1 MAGCRTRMRADGVKP
16 QQNSQKQPT
25 EIEVKS
31 RPVHLVLA
39 AVLSVAG
46 SSAVSARVIQF
57 NTPFFCNGER
67 EIVFSCRDDSDTSYC
82 MVMYPDRTLQGGST
96 VQKAELRGDVIKRIK
111 SCVNSRST
119 LASVPSLEQS
129 PARPASAPGAFAS
142 SGSIFNSLFGW
153 LIIGGFCYLVYR
165 LLFKKGARVRN
176 PAMLKSNA
184 QALAAFGNTPEER
197 TARIDA
203 TFDQRQADVELRYKD
218 KLASM
223 HVGRS
228 LSAMPMRE
236 LESLR
241 TVLHLFNLG
250 LQEYNNFFLAR
261 FGLIWAGGKA
271 SRYQWQV
278 PDRYIEQWTNAD
290 QAVNIALQDL
300 NGALR
305 RNPDHPVLTK
315 LQSRLVGD
323 GGDLLPGAPLKC
335 SDSGPPAGN
344 GLILGLDPKQRTK
357 RWYYDG
363 EGSLITVAPT
373 RSGKTEG
380 QVYPNV
386 LNWQG
391 PMVILDIKGEIYAKT
406 SKWRRQ
412 NVGPVYR
419 FSPLDAGRTDCYNPL
434 TAVRADPLHLWSDA
448 GTLADLMIVPGESGG
463 GGNSKFFD
471 DAARDLVQAA
481 IAYVCVEPDPA
492 KRPMSKL
499 LDIVHGVDWND
510 FVSYLQARVDMP
522 TLARAGKAL
531 AQPLPAETRATILR
545 TAQGKLSAWMGDLVE
560 RATARSDWQPLDF
573 RSGSNPTLYICINF
587 GDMEGMRSVLRTIIG
602 QHINLLTNGEPP
614 ARTQPPAPPILFMLD
629 EMPQLKN
636 MPPIANAL
644 VVGAGYGVKLWMF
657 VQDVGQLKKEYPN
670 AEGMMGNC
678 AVRMYMNPDLADGT
692 AQKLS
697 DDIGFRE
704 SIVDGSRVKI
714 VEPNVLAGEQFK
726 DKVIVWA
733 RGMARPAS
741 LQKNFA
747 YLDEA
752 LTARMGGL

>member
-1 MAGCRTRMRADGVKP
+1 MLRLGGDTGVRGDLPKGGGAAGDVGRVRCGSGSSPAAASGG
-16 QQNSQKQPT
+16 
-25 EIEVKS
+25 IA
-31 RPVHLVLA
+31 HLVF
-39 AVLSVAG
+39 
-46 SSAVSARVIQF
+46 R
-57 NTPFFCNGER
+57 
-67 EIVFSCRDDSDTSYC
+67 
-82 MVMYPDRTLQGGST
+82 
-96 VQKAELRGDVIKRIK
+96 
-111 SCVNSRST
+111 
-119 LASVPSLEQS
+119 
-129 PARPASAPGAFAS
+129 
-142 SGSIFNSLFGW
+142 W
-153 LIIGGFCYLVYR
+153 LLIALFCYVIYR
-165 LLFKKGARVRN
+165 AFFKKKKAGEATCVRCN
-176 PAMLKSNA
+176 KE
-184 QALAAFGNTPEER
+184 ALEAFGATREAR
-197 TARIDA
+197 TAAIDDV
-203 TFDQRQADVELRYKD
+203 FDLRRANIELKYQAGLV
-218 KLASM
+218 KLHIS
-223 HVGRS
+223 RS

-236 LESLR
+236 VESLR
-241 TVLHLFNLG
+241 TIHHLYNLG
-250 LQEYNNFFLAR
+250 LEPEDHFFFAR
-261 FGLIWAGGKA
+261 FGLIWAGGKGSRHQWEPA
-271 SRYQWQV
+271 SGEFAKDW
-278 PDRYIEQWTNAD
+278 PNAD
-290 QAVNIALQDL
+290 RAVNIALQDL
-300 NGALR
+300 NAALQQ
-305 RNPDHPVLTK
+305 NPEHPVLVK

-323 GGDLLPGAPLKC
+323 GDDLLPTAPLKA
-335 SDSGPPAGN
+335 SERGRTIAN
-344 GLILGLDPKQRTK
+344 GLILGLDIKMPGKT
-357 RWYYDG
+357 WCYDG

-386 LNWQG
+386 LNWKG

-406 SKWRRQ
+406 SKWRKQ

-419 FSPLDAGRTDCYNPL
+419 FSPLDANRTDCYNPL
-434 TAVRADPLHLWSDA
+434 TAVRSDPLHLWSDA
-448 GTLADLMIVPGESGG
+448 GMLADLMIVPSEGA
-463 GGNSKFFD
+463 GGNSKFFED
-471 DAARDLVQAA
+471 SARDLVQAA
-481 IAYVCVEPDPA
+481 IAYVCVEADPA

-499 LDIVHGVDWND
+499 LDIIHGVDWAD

-531 AQPLPAETRATILR
+531 AQPLPLETRATILR
-545 TAQGKLSAWMGDLVE
+545 TAQGMLSAWMGDLVE
-560 RATARSDWQPLDF
+560 RATSKSDWQPGDF

-587 GDMEGMRSVLRTIIG
+587 GDMESMRSVLRTIIG
-602 QHINLLTNGEPP
+602 QHINLLTNGTPP
-614 ARTQPPAPPILFMLD
+614 ARTEPPAPPILFLLD

-670 AEGMMGNC
+670 AEGTMGNC

-714 VEPNVLAGEQFK
+714 VEPNVLAGEKFK